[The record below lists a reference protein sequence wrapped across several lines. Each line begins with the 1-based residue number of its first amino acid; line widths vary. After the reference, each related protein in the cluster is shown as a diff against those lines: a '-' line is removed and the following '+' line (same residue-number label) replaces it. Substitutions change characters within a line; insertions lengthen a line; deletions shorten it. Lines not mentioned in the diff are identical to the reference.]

1 MTKPIIMALDT
12 SKSAGFAIWNTA
24 NDPSSIKA
32 GVLQFKDG
40 ESIEYCAGQMG
51 LKIVS
56 MIREHKPNFIIME
69 ESIKTTMKGA
79 SATIVSNMLHGAV
92 IATCENM
99 RVLWGTIPIATWRK
113 MFFGSGFKPP
123 QKPVMKKGVQEID
136 QYGKPKFVND
146 WKAAAV
152 ASCEKAGITLPTQKT
167 IAHNAAEAAAMAYC
181 WRGAEIHND
190 RDRTRFMELLQRRN
204 DRSAA

>member
-12 SKSAGFAIWNTA
+12 SKSAGFAIWDTA

-123 QKPVMKKGVQEID
+123 LDKH
-136 QYGKPKFVND
+136 GKND

-190 RDRTRFMELLQRRN
+190 RDRKRFMELLQRRN

>member
-1 MTKPIIMALDT
+1 MNKPIIMALDT
-12 SKSAGFAIWNTA
+12 SKTAGYAIWDTSRHA
-24 NDPSSIKA
+24 SSMKA
-32 GVLQFKDG
+32 AVLQFKAG
-40 ESIEYCAGQMG
+40 ESVEYCAGQMG
-51 LKIVS
+51 LKIVG
-56 MIREHKPNFIIME
+56 MIREHKPDFIIME

-99 RVLWGTIPIATWRK
+99 GVLWGTIPIPTWRK
-113 MFFGSGFKPP
+113 MFYGSGFKPP
-123 QKPVMKKGVQEID
+123 LDKNNK
-136 QYGKPKFVND
+136 ND

-152 ASCEKAGITLPTQKT
+152 AACEKAGITLPTQKT
-167 IAHNAAEAAAMAYC
+167 VAHNAAEAAAMAYC

-190 RDRTRFMELLQRRN
+190 RDRKRFMELLQRRN